1 MCRISVKRIYEP
13 ATRDDGKRVLVDRLW
28 PRGIK
33 KDDAKIDLWAKDVA
47 PSKQLREWFHAD
59 AGRWEKFRADY
70 RAELRAAPEILDE
83 LLALNKKANLTLLYA
98 SRDTEH
104 NHAQVLASELRKR
117 RKK

>member
-1 MCRISVKRIYEP
+1 MYRISIKRIYEP

-28 PRGIK
+28 PRGVK

-47 PSKQLREWFHAD
+47 PSKKLREWFHAD
-59 AGRWEKFRADY
+59 TSQWEKFRTDY

-83 LLALNKKANLTLLYA
+83 LLALNKETNLTLLYA
-98 SRDTEH
+98 LHDTEH
-104 NHAQVLASELRKR
+104 NHAQVLASELLRR

>member
-13 ATRDDGKRVLVDRLW
+13 ATGDDGMRVLVDRLW
-28 PRGIK
+28 PRGIR

-59 AGRWEKFRADY
+59 TGGWEKFCTDY

-83 LLALNKKANLTLLYA
+83 LLALNKKAHLTLLYA

-104 NHAQVLASELRKR
+104 NHAQVLAAELRAR
-117 RKK
+117 QKK